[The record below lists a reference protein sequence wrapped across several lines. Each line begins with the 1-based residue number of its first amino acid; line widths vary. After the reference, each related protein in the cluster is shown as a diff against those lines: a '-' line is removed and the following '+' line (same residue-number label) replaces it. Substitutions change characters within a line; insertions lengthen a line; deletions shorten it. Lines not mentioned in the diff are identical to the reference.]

1 MSACGCTWVANECYK
16 YSTPLTPRCTHRVMT
31 CPTFTTPHCPSIA
44 RSTSLLLINGWSH
57 SAVSWQALLLFSS
70 PVITPLTRPHLHR
83 PNNYPRPPPPLPQQT
98 FNFDHSFWTFNKKD
112 ATYVDQVGVFDALG
126 PDIMVNVFEGFNA
139 CVFAYGQT
147 GSGKTYTM
155 MGEAQATCVLSLSYL
170 RTLDDRTH
178 MSSSYHADIGS
189 LVPYAIRVTPSL

>member
-1 MSACGCTWVANECYK
+1 MDGHTVQSRGRHYYCSHRPSSLHSLAHI
-16 YSTPLTPRCTHRVMT
+16 STDQT
-31 CPTFTTPHCPSIA
+31 TTPA
-44 RSTSLLLINGWSH
+44 
-57 SAVSWQALLLFSS
+57 
-70 PVITPLTRPHLHR
+70 PH
-83 PNNYPRPPPPLPQQT
+83 PPLPQQT
-98 FNFDHSFWTFNKKD
+98 FNFDQSFWTFNKKD